1 MKFWNFLMDWSE
13 SINRARAAAALSRAG
28 RYEEAKRLMAD
39 N

>member
-1 MKFWNFLMDWSE
+1 MKFWNFLMGWAE
-13 SINRARAAAALSRAG
+13 SINKARAAAALSRAG